1 MAKQDGTRNSKDTE
15 SASSADNL
23 GSADGT
29 YTKVVR
35 YCARPAA
42 KFSSKADWE
51 LWIMRFDAR
60 DAEEAKIADDDRGK
74 ELLSLLD
81 DEPFRLVYQ
90 NGLVETKDFKAVQD
104 CLQLQYGKSGPV
116 WGWSGR

>member
-51 LWIMRFDAR
+51 LWIMHRLNTLYGRSSIYGLCDLTHMPKRLRLLMMTEGRSCYLCWTTSPFD
-60 DAEEAKIADDDRGK
+60 
-74 ELLSLLD
+74 
-81 DEPFRLVYQ
+81 
-90 NGLVETKDFKAVQD
+90 
-104 CLQLQYGKSGPV
+104 
-116 WGWSGR
+116 